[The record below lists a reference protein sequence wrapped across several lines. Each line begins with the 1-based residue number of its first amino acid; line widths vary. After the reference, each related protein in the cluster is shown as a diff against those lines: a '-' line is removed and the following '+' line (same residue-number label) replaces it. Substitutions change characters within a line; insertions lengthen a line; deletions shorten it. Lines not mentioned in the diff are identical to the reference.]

1 LDKPSLAQKKKQD
14 EGGRVMK
21 KWILAGFALLILGL
35 GVAWTQRV
43 EIVLALAERQ
53 KRDDIP
59 ANRPIAWMQGPAT
72 ASSASPDR
80 PPNIVF
86 ILVDDLGYNDI
97 STFGGGMA
105 GGKIKTPN
113 IDALAASGAIFS
125 QAYSGTGSCA
135 PSRAMIMTGRYPT
148 RTGFEFTPTPDGMSR
163 ALKMAADA
171 GRGESGLPA
180 TILHSDRISAMPKF
194 DQQGLPGS
202 EVTIAEVLKAKGY
215 HTVHIGKWH
224 TGLGPE
230 FGANAQGFDESL
242 LMASG
247 LYLPE
252 DDPNVVNA
260 RLDFDPIDRFLWA
273 RMEFAASYNDPV
285 AQTKQANWFKP
296 GGYLTDYWTDEA
308 INVIR
313 ANKNRPFFLNLAHWG
328 VHSPLQATK
337 ADYDAVGDIGN
348 HRERVYAA
356 MITALDRSVGRV
368 VAELK
373 AQGLA
378 DNTMIVFSSD
388 NGGPGYI
395 GIPDINKPYR
405 GWKLT
410 LFEGGIRVPM
420 FVAWP
425 GKIAA
430 GTTINAP
437 VAHIDLMP
445 TFAAAAGAPLPQGVA
460 IDGVDILPWATGKA
474 KTQRPHQTLFWQSAG
489 YQVVRDGDW
498 KLQLTDRPQKAWLFN
513 LGDDP
518 TEQRDL
524 AASNPDKVAQ
534 LRALI
539 TAHRATAR
547 APLYPAALEAPVA
560 IDKTL
565 DQKVV
570 RGDRLVF
577 WPN

>member
-1 LDKPSLAQKKKQD
+1 
-14 EGGRVMK
+14 MK
-21 KWILAGFALLILGL
+21 KWLLGGIGMLVVCG
-35 GVAWTQRV
+35 GIAWIQRV
-43 EIVLALAERQ
+43 DIILALAERQ
-53 KRDDIP
+53 KRVDIP
-59 ANRPIAWMQGPAT
+59 DNKPIAWIQGPAEVT
-72 ASSASPDR
+72 STQGTR

-97 STFGGGMA
+97 SAFGGGIA
-105 GGKIKTPN
+105 GGKVKTPN
-113 IDALAASGAIFS
+113 IDALAASGAVFS
-125 QAYSGTGSCA
+125 QAYSGTASCA

-148 RTGFEFTPTPDGMSR
+148 RTGFEFTPTPNGMSR
-163 ALKMAADA
+163 ALKVA
-171 GRGESGLPA
+171 GDQGRARSGLPE
-180 TILHSDRISAMPKF
+180 TIFHVDRVAAMPSFK
-194 DQQGLPGS
+194 QQGLPGS
-202 EVTIAEVLKAKGY
+202 EVTIAEVLKEQGY

-247 LYLPE
+247 LYLPQ

-273 RMEFAASYNDPV
+273 RMEFAASYNDP
-285 AQTKQANWFKP
+285 AIAPKDGKWFKP
-296 GGYLTDYWTDEA
+296 AGYLTDYWTDEA
-308 INVIR
+308 IKVIR

-337 ADYDAVGDIGN
+337 ADYEAVGNIGN

-356 MITALDRSVGRV
+356 MIRAIDRSVGRIV
-368 VAELK
+368 EELK

-378 DNTMIVFSSD
+378 ENTMIVFSSD

-420 FVAWP
+420 FVSWP
-425 GKIAA
+425 GRIAPNTQV
-430 GTTINAP
+430 GAP

-445 TFAAAAGAPLPQGVA
+445 TFAAAAQASLPRDIV
-460 IDGVDILPWATGKA
+460 IDGVNLLPWAIRQA
-474 KTQRPHQTLFWQSAG
+474 PSSRPHQTIFWQSGG
-489 YQVVRDGDW
+489 YHVVRDGDW
-498 KLQLTDRPQKAWLFN
+498 KLHITDRPARTWLFD
-513 LGDDP
+513 LAIDP

-524 AASNPDKVAQ
+524 SATNPAKVAQ

-539 TAHRATAR
+539 TAHQANAR
-547 APLYPAALEAPVA
+547 PPLYPAALEAPIA

-565 DQKVV
+565 DRKVTKNDTIV
-570 RGDRLVF
+570 Y